1 MDNIEDVQFTDTNL
15 VDTVR
20 IDYSDEEGGGYDW
33 RIVPLRHLNQKSN
46 YIYLTEFD

>member
-33 RIVPLRHLNQKSN
+33 RIVSLEPFESEEQL
-46 YIYLTEFD
+46 YLYY